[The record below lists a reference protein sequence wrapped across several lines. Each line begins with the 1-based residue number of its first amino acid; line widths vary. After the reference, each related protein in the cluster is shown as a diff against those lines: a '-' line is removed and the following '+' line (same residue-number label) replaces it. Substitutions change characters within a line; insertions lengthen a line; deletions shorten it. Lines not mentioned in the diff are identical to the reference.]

1 MMVYGG
7 KFKRMRELWI
17 KMKYAFYTPSETSLS
32 SLLTLTKYVKYVH
45 LLQQYIIHILSL
57 NLHNTLH
64 TVYFN
69 FFFLISVFIPMLF
82 CICL

>member
-7 KFKRMRELWI
+7 KFKRMGELWI
-17 KMKYAFYTPSETSLS
+17 KMKYAFYTPSETSL

-45 LLQQYIIHILSL
+45 LLQQYIIRILSL
-57 NLHNTLH
+57 KLHNTLH

-69 FFFLISVFIPMLF
+69 FFLISVFIPTLF
-82 CICL
+82 YICL